1 MLKTAAG
8 ALSGMLVTFGT
19 GCANTVAAHR
29 PLSEENLASVNDSLG
44 GREARVTLAG
54 VPPAE
59 PLPAKDVE
67 VGRDTTQWLEL
78 QRGTEASQPRTV
90 PTAALQRISI
100 KRRDLGALVGL
111 AVGANVGSAV
121 GVIVAAALAPQNCG
135 IGGSCSGF
143 AYLLVG
149 DLIGLLAGAG
159 VGAMLGAGIGHT
171 TSVEFD
177 PPSKVAS
184 PTQLPSEP

>member
-8 ALSGMLVTFGT
+8 ALAGMLVTFGT

-29 PLSEENLASVNDSLG
+29 PLSEENLAEVNDSLG

-59 PLPAKDVE
+59 PLPAKDVK

-78 QRGTEASQPRTV
+78 QRGTEASRLRTV

-100 KRRDLGALVGL
+100 KRRDLGALVGG

-121 GVIVAAALAPQNCG
+121 GAIVAAALAQPSCG
-135 IGGSCSGF
+135 VGACGGFG
-143 AYLLVG
+143 YVVVG

-171 TSVEFD
+171 TTVEFD
-177 PPSKVAS
+177 PPGKVAP
-184 PTQLPSEP
+184 PTHLPSEP

>member
-8 ALSGMLVTFGT
+8 ALAGMLVTFGI

-29 PLSEENLASVNDSLG
+29 PLSEENLAQVNDSLG

-59 PLPAKDVE
+59 PLPARDVK

-78 QRGTEASQPRTV
+78 QQGTQAPRPRTV

-111 AVGANVGSAV
+111 GIGANAGSVVGA
-121 GVIVAAALAPQNCG
+121 IVAAVLAQPSCG
-135 IGGSCSGF
+135 AGACSGF
-143 AYLLVG
+143 AYVLVG
-149 DLIGLLAGAG
+149 DLIGLLAGGGLGAM
-159 VGAMLGAGIGHT
+159 VGAQIGHT
-171 TSVEFD
+171 TTVEFD
-177 PPSKVAS
+177 APSAPTHPPSG
-184 PTQLPSEP
+184 P

>member
-1 MLKTAAG
+1 MTADVPDPPVFRLARKEYKRRHAAGSIRTTKGVWIRIDIDFEPRARARSREGVPMLKTAAG

-67 VGRDTTQWLEL
+67 GGRHTTQWLPL
-78 QRGTEASQPRTV
+78 PRGPQASQPRTV

-111 AVGANVGSAV
+111 AVGANGGAAV
-121 GVIVAAALAPQNCG
+121 GGIVAAAL
-135 IGGSCSGF
+135 
-143 AYLLVG
+143 
-149 DLIGLLAGAG
+149 
-159 VGAMLGAGIGHT
+159 
-171 TSVEFD
+171 
-177 PPSKVAS
+177 
-184 PTQLPSEP
+184 